1 MLGRGHTPP
10 TDTQEH
16 WAEEAGKAGRLATIS
31 ILEKVLK
38 TEESYE
44 EPPGAISINARL
56 LNTSQTKIG
65 VWGGAGMAQSG

>member
-16 WAEEAGKAGRLATIS
+16 WAEEAGKAGRPATIS

-38 TEESYE
+38 TEGSYE
-44 EPPGAISINARL
+44 EPPGAISIN
-56 LNTSQTKIG
+56 QDF
-65 VWGGAGMAQSG
+65 